1 MKIPQMKVFLLI
13 WGGVRRGRL
22 NRPNNVFSKYLTPK
36 EDSKKPSVAALKM
49 NADED
54 ILFVKGRY

>member
-1 MKIPQMKVFLLI
+1 MKVFLLV

-22 NRPNNVFSKYLTPK
+22 NRPKNVFSKYLK
-36 EDSKKPSVAALKM
+36 DSKKPSVAALKM
-49 NADED
+49 SADED